1 MTNETFCH
9 VVRSATGA
17 AALFAAATLRAAT
30 ICVSQTASEAWVDG
44 ATLCTTIADGVAA
57 AATDGDTV
65 ILDVGTYVLAADLEV
80 AKAITITSRNGKD
93 LSIID
98 GNNSK
103 VVKFAAEGTTLD
115 SVTIT
120 RCGATYASCIGLAVS
135 TGCTISNCV
144 FRQNGNDISGRWNER
159 NLVSNY
165 AMSDAAQNLIFSCC
179 IVTNNY
185 AKNGPRVWV
194 KGDSRIEN
202 CYFADNRH
210 EGAGNGYPGICVHA
224 SGSAVVRNNTIVN
237 NRSYTDTAN
246 YQTQAVYVD
255 GSATVVVENNIIYG
269 NTKGKTSP
277 SPADWGV
284 GTYTKGAYRLP
295 VPTTVFVYNVM
306 TDISGIEGDGNI
318 AGDPLFKENN
328 LDLYAASPC
337 RGKANAN
344 APKLDLYGNSRPS
357 PAAIGAVEYIAGD
370 EMEVA
375 LSVSAS
381 TAVQPATV
389 VLTAVIGGSYTEP
402 LSYAFDLDGDGET
415 DETNSSGSLTLADVG
430 VYLPSVTVMDA
441 LDKTATAQYAGEII
455 VYPADKTVY
464 VDSSS
469 ANSVKPYAT
478 ASTAAVTLAD
488 AFAICPAGGIVRVAG
503 GNYALSEKR
512 LIDGISIKGDG
523 NAILTRSGSGSYSAF
538 EIASGEVSGLVFE
551 GEWQTSSG
559 AATVIV
565 HNGGIVSNCVFRNVQ
580 STTHSGNGSVEADGG
595 LVVCC
600 TVSNIVCRR
609 LCGIALSG
617 TAVAESC
624 LVANCRNVNIW
635 NSGERSTACGLYIK
649 GGATA
654 RNCTVAGCRGE
665 YFGDPALLSPACAVG
680 GDFSGLIVNCVF
692 ADNARQFEPG
702 GEYVTTND
710 VALGAER
717 VSCCAVKD
725 AQCDYSDYTGMV
737 TDGISFKDGTWIPAS
752 GSSLVNAGSSAVVL
766 ASSVDL
772 LGNPRFV
779 GRVDIGCCEAS
790 SSPGL
795 TIIVR

>member
-17 AALFAAATLRAAT
+17 ASLFAAATLRAAT

-44 ATLCTTIADGVAA
+44 ATLCTTIAGGVAA

-65 ILDVGTYVLAADLEV
+65 ILDVGTYVLSADLEV
-80 AKAITITSRNGKD
+80 KKAITITSRNGKD

-115 SVTIT
+115 SVTVT
-120 RCGATYASCIGLAVS
+120 KCGSAYSACIGLAVS
-135 TGCTISNCV
+135 KGCTISNCV
-144 FRQNGNDISGRWNER
+144 FRQNGNSLSGNAR
-159 NLVSNY
+159 NIVTGYSN
-165 AMSDAAQNLIFSCC
+165 STAQDLTFSCN
-179 IVTNNY
+179 IVTNNSAPNAPCVY
-185 AKNGPRVWV
+185 VAGSSTV
-194 KGDSRIEN
+194 EN
-202 CYFADNRH
+202 CYFADNQHR
-210 EGAGNGYPGICVHA
+210 GAGSSDPGICVHA
-224 SGSAVVRNNTIVN
+224 SGNAVVRNNTIVN

-246 YQTQAVYVD
+246 NQTQAVYVD

-295 VPTTVFVYNVM
+295 VPTTVFVYNCM
-306 TDISGIEGDGNI
+306 TDISGIEGAGNI
-318 AGDPLFKENN
+318 AGDPLLKENN
-328 LDLYAASPC
+328 LDLYSASPC
-337 RGKANAN
+337 RGAANAD
-344 APKLDLYGNSRPS
+344 APKLDFYGNTRPV

-370 EMEVA
+370 EMELA
-375 LSVSAS
+375 LRAGAS
-381 TAVQPATV
+381 TAVQPETV
-389 VLTAVIGGSYTEP
+389 TLSAVVGGSYAEP
-402 LSYAFDLDGDGET
+402 VSYAFDLDGDGVA
-415 DETNSSGSLTLADVG
+415 DETNNTGTFQLSAVG
-430 VYLPSVTVMDA
+430 AYSPSVTATDA
-441 LDKTATAQYAGEII
+441 AGKTATAAYAGEVII
-455 VYPADKTVY
+455 YAAEKTVY
-464 VDSSS
+464 VDAAA
-469 ANSVKPYAT
+469 ANPAKPYAT
-478 ASTAAVTLAD
+478 AASATASLDD
-488 AFAICPAGGIVRVAG
+488 AIALCPPGGIVRVAG

-580 STTHSGNGSVEADGG
+580 STNHSGNGSVEADGG

-609 LCGIALSG
+609 FCGIVLSG

-635 NSGERSTACGLYIK
+635 NSGSRATACGLYIG
-649 GGATA
+649 GGATV
-654 RNCTVAGCRGE
+654 RNCTIAGCRGE
-665 YFGDPALLSPACAVG
+665 YFGDQALLSPACAVG
-680 GDFSGLIVNCVF
+680 GDFSGLIVNCAF
-692 ADNARQFEPG
+692 ADNARQFEQG

-717 VSCCAVKD
+717 VSHCAVKD

-752 GSSLVNAGSSAVVL
+752 GSSLVNTGSSAFAL
-766 ASSVDL
+766 ASSVDV
-772 LGNPRFV
+772 LGNPRTV
-779 GRVDIGCCEAS
+779 GRIDIGCCEAS

>member
-1 MTNETFCH
+1 M
-9 VVRSATGA
+9 
-17 AALFAAATLRAAT
+17 
-30 ICVSQTASEAWVDG
+30 
-44 ATLCTTIADGVAA
+44 
-57 AATDGDTV
+57 
-65 ILDVGTYVLAADLEV
+65 
-80 AKAITITSRNGKD
+80 
-93 LSIID
+93 
-98 GNNSK
+98 
-103 VVKFAAEGTTLD
+103 
-115 SVTIT
+115 
-120 RCGATYASCIGLAVS
+120 
-135 TGCTISNCV
+135 
-144 FRQNGNDISGRWNER
+144 
-159 NLVSNY
+159 
-165 AMSDAAQNLIFSCC
+165 
-179 IVTNNY
+179 
-185 AKNGPRVWV
+185 
-194 KGDSRIEN
+194 
-202 CYFADNRH
+202 
-210 EGAGNGYPGICVHA
+210 
-224 SGSAVVRNNTIVN
+224 
-237 NRSYTDTAN
+237 
-246 YQTQAVYVD
+246 
-255 GSATVVVENNIIYG
+255 
-269 NTKGKTSP
+269 
-277 SPADWGV
+277 
-284 GTYTKGAYRLP
+284 
-295 VPTTVFVYNVM
+295 
-306 TDISGIEGDGNI
+306 
-318 AGDPLFKENN
+318 
-328 LDLYAASPC
+328 
-337 RGKANAN
+337 
-344 APKLDLYGNSRPS
+344 
-357 PAAIGAVEYIAGD
+357 
-370 EMEVA
+370 
-375 LSVSAS
+375 
-381 TAVQPATV
+381 

-523 NAILTRSGSGSYSAF
+523 NAILTRSGGGSYSAF

-665 YFGDPALLSPACAVG
+665 YFGDLALLSPACAVG
-680 GDFSGLIVNCVF
+680 GDFSGLIVNCAF
-692 ADNARQFEPG
+692 ADNARQFESG

-710 VALGAER
+710 VAFGAER
-717 VSCCAVKD
+717 VSHCAVKD
-725 AQCDYSDYTGMV
+725 AQCDYSGYGGMV
-737 TDGISFKDGTWIPAS
+737 TNVVLFKDGTWIPAS
-752 GSSLVNAGSSAVVL
+752 GSSLVNAGSSDVAL